1 MSFRA
6 LILLV
11 IFLCI
16 VFYPSFKEGW
26 SLLDMEFYKKR
37 KGLCNTYQCPS
48 GSYVKNPKTECTTC
62 TDEICCAKNQ
72 TCNNVKCPPNTYNT
86 FNQTSCSG
94 GKCTVAECC
103 TVAPQKKCSELFPCP
118 FKTILRPEPEKI
130 KCVGEYCSVD
140 ECCGPMRMPRCTDFT
155 CPAAYAPI
163 NAKIVCDTD
172 PCTISQCCTPYT
184 SCIDVKCPNGTFKK
198 HGNIVC
204 KNCSE
209 KDCCAPATC
218 ASIQCSKGFYK
229 KSNTDVCTNG
239 VCTFDQCCR
248 ETPAP
253 PLPPPPL
260 PQQTT
265 TRNYYSGNYDFQVNI

>member
-1 MSFRA
+1 MSFRT

-86 FNQTSCSG
+86 FNQTSCPG

-103 TVAPQKKCSELFPCP
+103 TVAPQKKCSELFPVLL
-118 FKTILRPEPEKI
+118 KQ
-130 KCVGEYCSVD
+130 YYD
-140 ECCGPMRMPRCTDFT
+140 Q
-155 CPAAYAPI
+155 
-163 NAKIVCDTD
+163 N
-172 PCTISQCCTPYT
+172 Q
-184 SCIDVKCPNGTFKK
+184 KK
-198 HGNIVC
+198 LNVLENIV
-204 KNCSE
+204 
-209 KDCCAPATC
+209 
-218 ASIQCSKGFYK
+218 
-229 KSNTDVCTNG
+229 V
-239 VCTFDQCCR
+239 
-248 ETPAP
+248 
-253 PLPPPPL
+253 
-260 PQQTT
+260 
-265 TRNYYSGNYDFQVNI
+265 